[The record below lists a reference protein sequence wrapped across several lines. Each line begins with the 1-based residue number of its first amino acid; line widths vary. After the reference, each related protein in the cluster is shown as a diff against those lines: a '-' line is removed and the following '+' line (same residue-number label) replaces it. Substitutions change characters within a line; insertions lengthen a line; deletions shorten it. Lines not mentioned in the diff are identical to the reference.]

1 MITDKTKR
9 AVAYEKTERVIES
22 CETYIQLVRAD
33 NMIDNFKMLYGSDN
47 DYARALDALYLEK
60 ACDVNLK

>member
-9 AVAYEKTERVIES
+9 AVAYEKTEKVIES
-22 CETYIQLVRAD
+22 CETYQQLVRAD

-47 DYARALDALYLEK
+47 DYARALDCLYLDK
-60 ACDVNLK
+60 ACDTNLK